1 MFRINVLR
9 LGFVVLAAVLLSGIV
24 FASDVKENKKNDA
37 GIDDTKLGNT
47 LSGEYKLTDEKGN
60 TVKLADVVDKTTI
73 LMFVYYQCPGLCSPL
88 MTEVAS
94 AISRVDMFP
103 GKDYKIVS
111 VSIDPAEDYKIAAD
125 KQKQFTQ
132 AANIE
137 FPEGSWRFMTADSV
151 TIAKLTDE
159 AGFYYTVI
167 GEKQISHP
175 GLLIFLSPERKI
187 TRYLLGTRILPF
199 DLKMALIEASEGK
212 IGPTIAKV
220 LKFCF
225 SYDPQGKTY
234 MLNVT
239 RISGVI
245 IIALSIVLVVVLVT
259 KKNKKNLNEGV

>member
-9 LGFVVLAAVLLSGIV
+9 FGFVVLAAVLLSGIV

-37 GIDDTKLGNT
+37 GIDDSKLGNI
-47 LSGEYKLTDEKGN
+47 LNGEYKLTDERGN

-94 AISRVDMFP
+94 AISRVDMIP
-103 GKDYKIVS
+103 GKDYRIVS

-125 KQKQFTQ
+125 KQQQFTK

-137 FPEGSWRFMTADSV
+137 FPDGSWRFMTADSA

-259 KKNKKNLNEGV
+259 KKNKKNLSEGV